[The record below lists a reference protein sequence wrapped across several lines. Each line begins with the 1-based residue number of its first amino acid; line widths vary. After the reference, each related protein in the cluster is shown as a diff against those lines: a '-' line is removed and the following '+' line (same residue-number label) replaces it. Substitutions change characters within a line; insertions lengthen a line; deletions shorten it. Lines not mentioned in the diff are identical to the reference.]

1 MIITMAEERTPL
13 IGGGQNVLGQPGYG
27 GPSSPQSQGIVPPP
41 VFLPNGREKWRKL
54 AFEAGNVDLR
64 KPLPL
69 A

>member
-1 MIITMAEERTPL
+1 MIPTMAEERTPL
-13 IGGGQNVLGQPGYG
+13 IGGGQTVLGQPGYG

-41 VFLPNGREKWRKL
+41 VFFPNGREKWRKW
-54 AFEAGNVDLR
+54 ASEAGEEDLR